1 MFTMK
6 ELLHISR
13 SPEDTRKVARKLI
26 KALPPATRAIII
38 ALHGEMG
45 SGKTCFVQ
53 GIALTLGIKV
63 PVTSPTF
70 TLINEYKG
78 KRSLCHIDLYRL
90 NNTEEAMS
98 LGLEEYMDAEGI
110 IAIEWAERAKDL
122 FPPSAIH
129 IYFKTM
135 TNPTERTIIIKTPAT
150 HNEHHH
156 CGMI

>member
-1 MFTMK
+1 MFIMK
-6 ELLHISR
+6 ESSHISR

-26 KALPPATRAIII
+26 KSLPPAAGAIII

-53 GIALTLGIKV
+53 GIALTLGIKA

-70 TLINEYKG
+70 TLINEYKE
-78 KRSLCHIDLYRL
+78 KRPLYHIDLYRL
-90 NNTEEAMS
+90 NNTEEALA
-98 LGLEEYMDAEGI
+98 LGLEEYMDTNGI
-110 IAIEWAERAKDL
+110 IAIEWAERAEDL
-122 FPPSAIH
+122 FPPSTIH

-135 TNPTERTIIIKTPAT
+135 TSPEERTIIIKIPET
-150 HNEHHH
+150 HNGHHH